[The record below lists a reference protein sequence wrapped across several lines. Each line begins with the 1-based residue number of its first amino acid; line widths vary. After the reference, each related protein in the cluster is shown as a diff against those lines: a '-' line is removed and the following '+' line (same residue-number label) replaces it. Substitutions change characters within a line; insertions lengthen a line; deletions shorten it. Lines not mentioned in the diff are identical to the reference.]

1 MKTNRETARREKPRV
16 LGNARGRVIAKLPL
30 EPLLIINLTRKGYV
44 FTNVGRVALYIST
57 DLTD

>member
-16 LGNARGRVIAKLPL
+16 QDGRGRVIAKLPL